1 MPAVHFHESS
11 DRRSGWVPRTAQ
23 TVLRSP
29 RMDDPKHLVAA
40 GYDAMAARFDEWQKQ
55 IVGSPRIR
63 YLDQLLALLPPHP
76 DLLELGC
83 GAGVESTRV
92 LAERGRL
99 TGVDISEAQL
109 ALARQ
114 RVPAA
119 TFIRA
124 DLAELRFAAESFD
137 GVVALYVLFHLPR
150 AEVGSLVG
158 RLSDWLR
165 PGGVFLATILGRGDG
180 EGVEEWLGV
189 PMFFSN
195 SDPHADRELVR
206 EAGLTILEDETVVQT
221 EPEGDLPFH
230 WMLAQKS
237 KT

>member
-1 MPAVHFHESS
+1 
-11 DRRSGWVPRTAQ
+11 
-23 TVLRSP
+23 
-29 RMDDPKHLVAA
+29 MDDPKRLVAA
-40 GYDAMAARFDEWQKQ
+40 GYDAMATRFDEWQRQ
-55 IVGSPRIR
+55 IVGSPRMR
-63 YLDQLLALLPPHP
+63 YLDKLLALLPPRA

-83 GAGVESTRV
+83 GAGVESTRA

-114 RVPAA
+114 RIPSA

-124 DLAELRFAAESFD
+124 DLAELTFAPESFD

-150 AEVGSLVG
+150 AEVRPLIG
-158 RLSDWLR
+158 RVSDWLR
-165 PGGVFLATILGRGDG
+165 PGGVFLATMLGRGVG

-195 SDPHADRELVR
+195 SDPDADRELVR
-206 EAGLTILEDETVVQT
+206 DAGLTILEDETIVQT

-230 WMLAQKS
+230 WVLAQKP
-237 KT
+237 KA